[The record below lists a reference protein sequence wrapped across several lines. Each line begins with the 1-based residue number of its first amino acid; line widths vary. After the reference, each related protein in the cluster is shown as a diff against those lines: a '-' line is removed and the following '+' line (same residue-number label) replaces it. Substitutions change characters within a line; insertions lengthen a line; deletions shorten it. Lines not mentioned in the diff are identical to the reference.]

1 MDNVRLE
8 QRRQDEE
15 ARQKALQQQNERAAA
30 ERREDDEPPAPLPHK
45 TSTSH
50 TRARSTR
57 EREGNLNHRSDL
69 FGLPPTAPAASPTT
83 SPLPWEQQVHPPQ
96 SSGTSFRSTRHPQ
109 AAANPQM
116 AACNRS
122 GLVQQQQQQ
131 QPPMGDMLRLGR
143 QNCGKKNQLE
153 RKIQIEIKLTNGLN
167 NIMVYIGLYMIII
180 SIRNCQFTKAGM
192 LFTDVISTD
201 RRLRPWINGESFFM
215 PFQSRKLERAIL
227 SIFVYLHLLVF
238 ALYLR

>member
-1 MDNVRLE
+1 MEPLLDNVRLE

-30 ERREDDEPPAPLPHK
+30 ERREDEEPPGPLPHK

-109 AAANPQM
+109 AAAANPQM

-122 GLVQQQQQQ
+122 GLVQQQQ
-131 QPPMGDMLRLGR
+131 PPMGDMLRLGR
-143 QNCGKKNQLE
+143 QNWWKEEPENE
-153 RKIQIEIKLTNGLN
+153 RKIEIEIKLTNRLN
-167 NIMVYIGLYMIII
+167 NIYGLHWSVYDNYFNTKLSVYEGRHAFHRCHLY
-180 SIRNCQFTKAGM
+180 
-192 LFTDVISTD
+192 
-201 RRLRPWINGESFFM
+201 
-215 PFQSRKLERAIL
+215 
-227 SIFVYLHLLVF
+227 
-238 ALYLR
+238 